1 MSLRADSGFR
11 VTDLQP
17 SLHRL
22 SKNLAMTRT
31 EALDLLHEYTPSESL
46 RRHAYAVEASMRAQ
60 ARRLGADEERWG
72 LVGLLHDF
80 DYERWPEPPA
90 HTREGAKIL
99 RERGVDEEIIEA
111 ILSHAEW
118 NEIPRDTP
126 LKKALF
132 AVDELSGFIT
142 AVAYVRPSRSLA
154 EVTPAAVRKKMKDKA
169 FARAVRREDI
179 TVGAELLGLEL
190 DEQIALCIQALQE
203 IHEELGL

>member
-1 MSLRADSGFR
+1 
-11 VTDLQP
+11 
-17 SLHRL
+17 
-22 SKNLAMTRT
+22 MTRD
-31 EALDLLHEYTPSESL
+31 EALALLHEYTPSESL
-46 RRHAYAVEASMRAQ
+46 RRHAYAVEASMRAY
-60 ARRLGADEERWG
+60 ARKLGEDEERWG
-72 LVGLLHDF
+72 LTGLLHDF

-90 HTREGAKIL
+90 HTQEGAKIL
-99 RERGVDEEIIEA
+99 RDRGVDEEIVEA

-154 EVTPAAVRKKMKDKA
+154 EVDVKAVRKKMKDKA

-179 TVGAELLGLEL
+179 TDGAALLGVEV
-190 DEQIALCIQALQE
+190 DEHIATCITALQG
-203 IHEELGL
+203 IHRELGL

>member
-1 MSLRADSGFR
+1 MRR
-11 VTDLQP
+11 E
-17 SLHRL
+17 
-22 SKNLAMTRT
+22 
-31 EALDLLHEYTPSESL
+31 EALGLLHEFTQGESL
-46 RRHAYAVEASMRAQ
+46 RKHAYAVEASMRAY
-60 ARRLGADEERWG
+60 ARALGEDEERWG
-72 LVGLLHDF
+72 LTGLLHDF
-80 DYERWPEPPA
+80 DYERWPEAPD
-90 HTREGAKIL
+90 HTRKGAEIL

-154 EVTPAAVRKKMKDKA
+154 EVDVKSVRKKMKDKA

-179 TVGAELLGLEL
+179 TEGAALMGV
-190 DEQIALCIQALQE
+190 DVEQHIATCLAALQR
-203 IHEELGL
+203 IHGELGL

>member
-1 MSLRADSGFR
+1 MSRE
-11 VTDLQP
+11 
-17 SLHRL
+17 
-22 SKNLAMTRT
+22 
-31 EALDLLHEYTPSESL
+31 EAQALLHEYTQGESL
-46 RRHAYAVEASMRAQ
+46 RRHGYAVEASMRAY
-60 ARRLGADEERWG
+60 ARLLGEDEERWG

-80 DYERWPEPPA
+80 DYERFPEPPE
-90 HTREGAKIL
+90 HTQKGAEIL
-99 RERGVDEEIIEA
+99 RARGVDEEVIEA

-154 EVTPAAVRKKMKDKA
+154 EVDMNSVRKKMKDKA

-179 TVGAELLGLEL
+179 IDGAALLGVTVEEHIATCLAALQGIHVEL
-190 DEQIALCIQALQE
+190 DL
-203 IHEELGL
+203 

>member
-1 MSLRADSGFR
+1 MDRS
-11 VTDLQP
+11 Q
-17 SLHRL
+17 
-22 SKNLAMTRT
+22 
-31 EALDLLHEYTPSESL
+31 ALELLHTYTQSESL
-46 RRHAYAVEASMRAQ
+46 RKHALAVEASMGAY

-80 DYERWPEPPA
+80 DYEKWPELPA
-90 HTREGAKIL
+90 HTQEGAKIL
-99 RERGVDEEIIEA
+99 REQGVDEEIVEA

-154 EVTPAAVRKKMKDKA
+154 EVDVKSVRKKMKDKA

-179 TVGAELLGLEL
+179 TEGAELLGVDVDEHIAVCLE
-190 DEQIALCIQALQE
+190 ALQG
-203 IHEELGL
+203 IHQQLGL